1 MTQIIDLA
9 QAIRPK
15 QWTKNLIIFLPMAF
29 SLNLFW
35 GFDDPVAWD
44 LLLRTI
50 STFVLFCAISSGIYL
65 INDLVDIESDRA
77 HPAKRL
83 RPIASGRVSPSI
95 AIIAASIILGLSVGT
110 GFIMMIELGLVMVA
124 YIVLMVLYSFYLKRV
139 VIIDVGVIAAGF
151 VIRVVAGASVINV
164 PVSPWLY
171 ICTIFGALFIGFAKR
186 RNELKVL
193 DGEAV
198 SDHRDTLQEYSLP
211 LLDQLITV
219 VAPSTLIA
227 YSVYAATADVPRQMI
242 MTVPFIVY
250 GLFRYLFLVHS
261 RDLGG
266 KPEEILLGDKPLLGN
281 ILLWAMTSGGVLF
294 FFR

>member
-1 MTQIIDLA
+1 MTKLIDLA

-35 GFDDPVAWD
+35 GFDDPLAWNFF
-44 LLLRTI
+44 LSSI
-50 STFVLFCAISSGIYL
+50 STFFLFCAISGGIYL
-65 INDLVDIESDRA
+65 INDVVDIESDRA
-77 HPAKRL
+77 HPVKRL
-83 RPIASGRVSPSI
+83 RPIASGRINIPI
-95 AIIAASIILGLSVGT
+95 AIIAASILLGVSVAI
-110 GFIMMIELGLVMVA
+110 GFIVLIELGLVMAA
-124 YIVLMVLYSFYLKRV
+124 YIILMVLYSFYLKRV

-151 VIRVVAGASVINV
+151 VIRVIAGAAVISV

-193 DGEAV
+193 EGNADV
-198 SDHRDTLQEYSLP
+198 YHRDTLQEYSIP
-211 LLDQLITV
+211 LLDQLIAV
-219 VAPSTLIA
+219 VVPSTLIA

-261 RDLGG
+261 RNLGE
-266 KPEEILLGDKPLLGN
+266 KPEEILLRDKPLLGN
-281 ILLWAMTSGGVLF
+281 IILWAIISGGVLF

>member
-1 MTQIIDLA
+1 VTQLIDLGK
-9 QAIRPK
+9 AIRPK
-15 QWTKNLIIFLPMAF
+15 QWTKNLIIFLPMGF

-35 GFDDPVAWD
+35 GFDDPLAWN
-44 LLLRTI
+44 LLLRGI
-50 STFVLFCAISSGIYL
+50 ATFVLFCAISSGIYL

-77 HPAKRL
+77 HPEKRL
-83 RPIASGRVSPSI
+83 RPIASGRVGTPI
-95 AIIAASIILGLSVGT
+95 AIIAASILLGLSVAI
-110 GFIMMIELGLVMVA
+110 GFSMMIELGLVMLT
-124 YIVLMVLYSFYLKRV
+124 YMVLMVLYSFYLKRV

-151 VIRVVAGASVINV
+151 VIRVVAGASVISV

-186 RNELKVL
+186 RNEMKVL
-193 DGEAV
+193 EGDAV

-211 LLDQLITV
+211 LLDQLITIV
-219 VAPSTLIA
+219 VPSTLIA
-227 YSVYAATADVPRQMI
+227 YSVYAATADVPRQMM

-266 KPEEILLGDKPLLGN
+266 KPEEILLGDKPLLVN

-294 FFR
+294 IFR